1 MRRRSWFSRSRRSCL
16 SFSIVDRDREDDEE
30 EYCECLDEEGNDE
43 IEDRLDFLCLLDRD
57 VEIVERGS

>member
-1 MRRRSWFSRSRRSCL
+1 
-16 SFSIVDRDREDDEE
+16 VDRDREDDEE